1 MVVAPF
7 YPPVPLYKVPPLSIL
22 AEEVH
27 YGSTPYTLQEE
38 GRGGP
43 GPGVCGA
50 EIPSKHPP
58 RTSALVRG
66 VGQRRRAP

>member
-27 YGSTPYTLQEE
+27 YGSTPYTAPLQSRYRRKDA
-38 GRGGP
+38 GDLGP
-43 GPGVCGA
+43 GGV
-50 EIPSKHPP
+50 EPKSPP
-58 RTSALVRG
+58 NILL
-66 VGQRRRAP
+66 APQPW